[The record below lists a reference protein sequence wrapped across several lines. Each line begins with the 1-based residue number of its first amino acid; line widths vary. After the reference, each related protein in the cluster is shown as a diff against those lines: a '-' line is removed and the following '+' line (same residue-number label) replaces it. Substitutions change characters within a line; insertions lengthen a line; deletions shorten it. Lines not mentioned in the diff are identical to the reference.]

1 MNKYDIQINKTSRNT
16 VLFMIHIGMTRGTV
30 AHLVNVLTQIARDL
44 DDKLDRWSKVELDLF
59 TRKVAALTQELPPL
73 PNFSRFHPTFRPTL
87 DSQTPEGDMRRAFF
101 LAYDETQ
108 CEYLKLDDG
117 SLLAEVDKRE
127 VVSAAFIT
135 PYPPGFPVL
144 APGQVI
150 SREIV
155 AYLMAL
161 DVKEIHGYEPA
172 FGLRVFTASAVNAEE
187 NRLNGQPKHSPM
199 RKREGA
205 SR

>member
-1 MNKYDIQINKTSRNT
+1 
-16 VLFMIHIGMTRGTV
+16 MIHIGMSRGTI

-44 DDKLDRWSKVELDLF
+44 DDKLDRWSRVELDLF
-59 TRKVAALTQELPPL
+59 EKQVRAFTEELPPL
-73 PNFSRFHPTFRPTL
+73 PNFSCFHPTFRPTP
-87 DSQTPEGDMRRAFF
+87 DSTTPEGDMRRAFF

-117 SLLAEVDKRE
+117 SLLAAVDSKRE

-150 SREIV
+150 TREIV
-155 AYLMAL
+155 EFLLAL

-172 FGLRVFTASAVNAEE
+172 FGLRVFTPAAVAAEE
-187 NRLNGQPKHSPM
+187 GRLNGTGRTGLQARPSSEV
-199 RKREGA
+199 RLTQ
-205 SR
+205 

>member
-1 MNKYDIQINKTSRNT
+1 MKTHN
-16 VLFMIHIGMTRGTV
+16 L
-30 AHLVNVLTQIARDL
+30 
-44 DDKLDRWSKVELDLF
+44 K
-59 TRKVAALTQELPPL
+59 ALTMGE
-73 PNFSRFHPTFRPTL
+73 
-87 DSQTPEGDMRRAFF
+87 
-101 LAYDETQ
+101 AYDETQ

-117 SLLAEVDKRE
+117 SLLAEVDSKRE

-155 AYLMAL
+155 EYLMAL

-187 NRLNGQPKHSPM
+187 SRINGQPKLVP
-199 RKREGA
+199 KKIREGA
-205 SR
+205 ST